1 MIAIATRH
9 FHFFVLVLRYCI
21 ADIYLAL
28 LPFSF
33 SHLLPNECQ
42 GSIGSILEACLE
54 FDHIV
59 LSSAITPARPPSAL
73 SLHSSDA
80 SSRAFLL
87 PAVCSHLIS
96 HSPPAT
102 GHR

>member
-1 MIAIATRH
+1 MWTVMAGGQGPEDDACNPDSRRP
-9 FHFFVLVLRYCI
+9 LDR
-21 ADIYLAL
+21 
-28 LPFSF
+28 SF

-42 GSIGSILEACLE
+42 GSIGSILEACPE

-59 LSSAITPARPPSAL
+59 LSSAITPARPPAL

-87 PAVCSHLIS
+87 PAVCSDLIS
-96 HSPPAT
+96 HAPPAT
-102 GHR
+102 GQR

>member
-33 SHLLPNECQ
+33 SYHL
-42 GSIGSILEACLE
+42 
-54 FDHIV
+54 
-59 LSSAITPARPPSAL
+59 
-73 SLHSSDA
+73 A
-80 SSRAFLL
+80 SF
-87 PAVCSHLIS
+87 LIS
-96 HSPPAT
+96 SFIEIYLT
-102 GHR
+102 YSTV